1 MVSSSN
7 LDIIA
12 KATGFKQ
19 RKSTISPQAFLDTV
33 FFTNAQSSP
42 SLSEYSIDFTKST
55 GCIVSKQAIDKRFNE
70 RTKDMLSLLLQKV
83 ISQQIKREVINI
95 EEANLF
101 SEIRIMDSS
110 EFVLSKK
117 AADRF
122 PGYGGVGREAI
133 AQIQFEYEL
142 LNGKVTELSI
152 GSARDSDSIEGM
164 KNIDTIPENA
174 LLIRDLGYFSPK
186 NFKEIS
192 KRGISFISRGKSQWN
207 FYIKENDRLVLLST
221 KDIIHRLKKQREKYL
236 DIEVITGSK
245 VLTPVRLIANLLTK
259 EQTKNRIKRKTANRG
274 KLGKE
279 AMESS
284 CLNLFV
290 TNIQRDVLSP
300 ETVYRLYTLR
310 WQVELIFKTW
320 KSILKVNNI
329 HSMNPIRLECIILIK
344 LLWIMLNWSILK
356 LLQAETQRDISL
368 HKLTHTMMS
377 RSKILKLSILRD
389 YLRLYNWLLE
399 MMDISILHHQKEYK
413 RNCDKMPDIISCT
426 YIKTA

>member
-1 MVSSSN
+1 
-7 LDIIA
+7 
-12 KATGFKQ
+12 
-19 RKSTISPQAFLDTV
+19 
-33 FFTNAQSSP
+33 
-42 SLSEYSIDFTKST
+42 
-55 GCIVSKQAIDKRFNE
+55 
-70 RTKDMLSLLLQKV
+70 MLSVLLQKV
-83 ISQQIKREVINI
+83 ISQQISRAINI
-95 EEANLF
+95 KEANLF

-117 AADRF
+117 AAEKF

-142 LNGKVTELSI
+142 LKGKVTELSV
-152 GSARDSDSIEGM
+152 GSAIDSDSIEGM
-164 KNIDTIPENA
+164 KNIDSVPENT

-192 KRGISFISRGKSQWN
+192 KRGISFISRGKSQWI

-221 KDIIHRLKKQREKYL
+221 GDIINRLKKQREKYL

-245 VLTPVRLIANLLTK
+245 VLTSVRLIANLLTK
-259 EQTKNRIKRKTANRG
+259 EQTKNRIKRKTTNRG

-279 AMESS
+279 AMDSAY
-284 CLNLFV
+284 LNLFV
-290 TNIQRDVLSP
+290 TNIRREVLSP
-300 ETVYRLYTLR
+300 ETIYRLYTLR

-320 KSILKVNNI
+320 KSILRINNI

-368 HKLTHTMMS
+368 HKLSHTMMS
-377 RSKILKLSILRD
+377 RSKMLQLSTLRD
-389 YLRLYNWLLE
+389 HLNLYNWLLN
-399 MMDISILHHQKEYK
+399 MIDISALYHQKEYK
-413 RNCDKMPDIISCT
+413 RNSNKMPDIISCT
-426 YIKTA
+426 YVKTA